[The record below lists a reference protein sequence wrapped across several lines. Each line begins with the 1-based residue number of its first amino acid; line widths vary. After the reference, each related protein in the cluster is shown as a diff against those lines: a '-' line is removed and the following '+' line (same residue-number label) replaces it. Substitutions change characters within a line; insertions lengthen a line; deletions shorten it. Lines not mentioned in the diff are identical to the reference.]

1 MTIHLVGGGRDEAWY
16 AELYGPFLA
25 EAGAQ
30 PEVACLLLD
39 EGDVPEQF
47 ERWSG
52 ALTAA
57 APCRPR
63 AVPVVPGAAFDPAVL
78 DGADAVFVGG
88 GLTPEYASALA
99 GPLGRRLAE
108 RPLPYAGF
116 SAGAAI
122 AAGRAVVG
130 GWLSGGVP
138 VCPEETAEDLDE
150 IEVRDGLG
158 LIAPAVDVHAA
169 QWGTLGRAGRGGR
182 PRRRALRPGDRREHR
197 RDRAGRGRP
206 GARRGP
212 GAPRPPG
219 RRRGRRRPF
228 LPRGRGA
235 AALTAPLRGGAGHS

>member
-1 MTIHLVGGGRDEAWY
+1 MTIHLVGGGRDETWY

-158 LIAPAVDVHAA
+158 LVAPAVDVHAA
-169 QWGTLGRAGRGGR
+169 QWGTLGRLVEAVARGAVPYGLAIDENTAVTVRGAGARVRGAGRVHLVRPDGG
-182 PRRRALRPGDRREHR
+182 
-197 RDRAGRGRP
+197 
-206 GARRGP
+206 
-212 GAPRPPG
+212 
-219 RRRGRRRPF
+219 
-228 LPRGRGA
+228 GA
-235 AALTAPLRGGAGHS
+235 AAVRSYRAGEELPL

>member
-25 EAGAQ
+25 EAGTE

-52 ALTAA
+52 ALAAA

-63 AVPVVPGAAFDPAVL
+63 AVPVVPGAVFDPAVL

-130 GWLSGGVP
+130 GWLSEGVP

-169 QWGTLGRAGRGGR
+169 QWGTLGRLVEAVARGVVPYGLAIDENTALAVHGTTARVRGAGRVHLVRPDGGGAAVR
-182 PRRRALRPGDRREHR
+182 SY
-197 RDRAGRGRP
+197 RAGED
-206 GARRGP
+206 
-212 GAPRPPG
+212 
-219 RRRGRRRPF
+219 
-228 LPRGRGA
+228 LP
-235 AALTAPLRGGAGHS
+235 L

>member
-25 EAGAQ
+25 EAGPE

-47 ERWSG
+47 ERWSA
-52 ALTAA
+52 ALAA
-57 APCRPR
+57 AGACRPR
-63 AVPVVPGAAFDPAVL
+63 VVPVLPGAGFDPSVL

-88 GLTPEYASALA
+88 GLTPEYAAALA

-122 AAGRAVVG
+122 AAERAVVG
-130 GWLSGGVP
+130 GWLSDGVP
-138 VCPEETAEDLDE
+138 VCPEETAEDLAE

-158 LIAPAVDVHAA
+158 LLTPAVDVHAA
-169 QWGTLGRAGRGGR
+169 QWGTLGRLVEAVARGAVPYGLAIDENTALTVDGTTARVRGAGRVHLVR
-182 PRRRALRPGDRREHR
+182 PDGD
-197 RDRAGRGRP
+197 
-206 GARRGP
+206 
-212 GAPRPPG
+212 
-219 RRRGRRRPF
+219 
-228 LPRGRGA
+228 GA
-235 AALTAPLRGGAGHS
+235 AAVRSYRAGEDLSF

>member
-169 QWGTLGRAGRGGR
+169 QWGTLGRLVEAVARGAVPYGLAIDENTAVTVRGAGARVRGAGRVHLVRPDGGEAAAVR
-182 PRRRALRPGDRREHR
+182 SY
-197 RDRAGRGRP
+197 RAGEE
-206 GARRGP
+206 
-212 GAPRPPG
+212 
-219 RRRGRRRPF
+219 
-228 LPRGRGA
+228 LP
-235 AALTAPLRGGAGHS
+235 L